1 MSARRG
7 FRRQAGETGR
17 FPQASRERGTA
28 RGAVS
33 SGRGPAGSGA
43 LAWGR
48 RGSANT
54 GVRLDPPSSARLHSQ
69 KEAEERA
76 ALTWKLLLPASTG
89 ACNFPVKAKPL
100 WSGSIC
106 PLAKMSQRRP
116 ERANHLKQGTCTGT
130 AVWPRP
136 GRWLILLHPGD
147 SGNHLGRLARE
158 GRSGCHGTLSRGS
171 KGSRVDPK
179 KGRELELVDGDS
191 GPSCGGME
199 RRLLK
204 LPGGSTGVGAA
215 ARGRTMGGRLDTAEQ
230 RSITRPR
237 VPAPGVVPGVESR
250 TSPASRQQFP
260 RWNRGQRNISRRN
273 LQCLQRR
280 GKKMF
285 PRNRIIFLRLIH

>member
-1 MSARRG
+1 M
-7 FRRQAGETGR
+7 
-17 FPQASRERGTA
+17 A

-33 SGRGPAGSGA
+33 SGHGSVGSGA
-43 LAWGR
+43 LAWGWW
-48 RGSANT
+48 GSANT

-69 KEAEERA
+69 KEAEERT

-106 PLAKMSQRRP
+106 PLAKMSQWRP

-147 SGNHLGRLARE
+147 LDNHLGRLARE

-191 GPSCGGME
+191 GPSCGGDGE
-199 RRLLK
+199 AFTKVPRWFHWCGSGCTWEEDGRQTGHSRAAQHHQATCASPGRR
-204 LPGGSTGVGAA
+204 PGSRVTHQPCEQ
-215 ARGRTMGGRLDTAEQ
+215 TAVSEMEQ
-230 RSITRPR
+230 RTAKH
-237 VPAPGVVPGVESR
+237 PA
-250 TSPASRQQFP
+250 
-260 RWNRGQRNISRRN
+260 
-273 LQCLQRR
+273 
-280 GKKMF
+280 
-285 PRNRIIFLRLIH
+285 